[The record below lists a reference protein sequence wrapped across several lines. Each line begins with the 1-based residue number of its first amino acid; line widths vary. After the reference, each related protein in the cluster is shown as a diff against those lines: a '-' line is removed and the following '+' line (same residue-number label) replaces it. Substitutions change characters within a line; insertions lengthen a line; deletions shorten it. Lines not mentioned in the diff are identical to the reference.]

1 MLLIGTQYQLNKLDR
16 SSCLRVGDNDIRSV
30 ACTRNLGVWI
40 DEITSM
46 STHMKKACSGAFFH
60 IHNIRRI
67 KKYLSLDSLRIIVYA
82 LITSRLDFCNSFI
95 WTTPNV
101 QISKLERVQN
111 AAARLIMDIPMFPQV
126 TPGLYEL
133 HMLPITYWIKFKI
146 LILPFKSIHGLEPS

>member
-1 MLLIGTQYQLNKLDR
+1 
-16 SSCLRVGDNDIRSV
+16 
-30 ACTRNLGVWI
+30 
-40 DEITSM
+40 M
-46 STHMKKACSGAFFH
+46 SIHMKKTCCGAFFH
-60 IHNIRRI
+60 IRNIRRI

-111 AAARLIMDIPMFPQV
+111 AAARLTMDIPMFPQV